1 MKTLF
6 TTTAKICAVLFV
18 MASFSSCSSDD
29 DSAPTRAELLSNK
42 WYLVQ
47 QEDLSTSP
55 PTVEIADDCEQNTY
69 FNFLDDGG
77 LIAES
82 FVLDI
87 DSNCVSQ
94 SLVAATYD
102 LTDDGEQIYLT
113 SGSPPSTQVVN
124 IESLTESELVI
135 SNSDVNIFFSR

>member
-6 TTTAKICAVLFV
+6 TTTVKICAMLFV
-18 MASFSSCSSDD
+18 MALFSSCSSDD

-47 QEDLSTSP
+47 QEDFSTSP

-82 FVLDI
+82 FGLDM
-87 DSNCVSQ
+87 DSNCVSL

-124 IESLTESELVI
+124 IVSLTESELVL
-135 SNSDVNIFFSR
+135 STSDVNISFSR